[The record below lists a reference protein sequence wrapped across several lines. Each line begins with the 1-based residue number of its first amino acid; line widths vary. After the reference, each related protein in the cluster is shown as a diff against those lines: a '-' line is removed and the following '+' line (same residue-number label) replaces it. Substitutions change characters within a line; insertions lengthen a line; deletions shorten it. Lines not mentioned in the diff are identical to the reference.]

1 MRPSHSITVGSSLR
15 AARGALRAL
24 AACLAAFAAP
34 TSAAFAETS
43 NPNFAQCVADLKVRA
58 RAEGISGAVV
68 DQVLG
73 NVRHVERVIELD
85 RQQPEFTQTFTNY
98 YTRRVT
104 RERIAQ
110 GRKLLTKHASLL
122 ERVTRETGVPAQY
135 LVAFWGLETNFG
147 SFFGGIPV
155 PDSLATLACD
165 ERRSVFFTQ
174 ELLAA
179 LRIVDAGDI
188 GPERMVGS
196 WAGAMGHVQ
205 FMPSVFLRYAVD
217 ADGDGKRDL
226 WESIPDAM
234 ASAGNFLRHSGWQ
247 PGLRWGREVSLPPG
261 FDYGLAGRDQRRP
274 LSEWIALGVRD
285 AQDRPLPHLEVSAA
299 LLVPAGHSGPAFLTY
314 DNFDIIMR
322 WNRSEF
328 YALSVGRLADEIAG
342 TATLRRPPPNNSL
355 RLSREQVR
363 QLQMDLA
370 ALGFD
375 SGEPD
380 GVFGPATRNALSQF
394 QRSRDR
400 IADGYV
406 DADSLEAIR
415 QATELQPQG

>member
-1 MRPSHSITVGSSLR
+1 MRSSLLPPLW
-15 AARGALRAL
+15 AGLRGCALRAVTAVAVTAL
-24 AACLAAFAAP
+24 VVPATAAEASSRARAFD
-34 TSAAFAETS
+34 E
-43 NPNFAQCVADLKVRA
+43 CVIDLKSQA
-58 RAEGISGAVV
+58 LAEGISASVI

-73 NVRHVERVIELD
+73 NVKRVDRVIELD
-85 RQQPEFTQTFTNY
+85 RQQPEFTQTFTGY

-104 RERIAQ
+104 PERVAQ
-110 GRKLLTKHASLL
+110 GRKLLIEHASLL
-122 ERVTRETGVPAQY
+122 ERVARQSGVPAQY

-165 ERRSVFFTQ
+165 ERRSSFFTG

-188 GPERMVGS
+188 KPDRMIGS

-205 FMPSVFLRYAVD
+205 FMPSVFLRHAVD
-217 ADGDGKRDL
+217 GDGDGKRDL
-226 WESIPDAM
+226 WGSIPDAM

-247 PGLRWGREVSLPPG
+247 PGLRWGREVSLPKG
-261 FDYGLAGRDQRRP
+261 FDFSLAGRDQRRP

-285 AQDRPLPHLEVSAA
+285 AFDKPLPHLEVSAA
-299 LLVPAGHSGPAFLTY
+299 LLVPAGHTGPAFLTY
-314 DNFDIIMR
+314 DNFDVIMR

-342 TATLRRPPPNNSL
+342 ASALRRPPPPDAL

-363 QLQMDLA
+363 QLQIDLA

-375 SGEPD
+375 VGEPD
-380 GVFGPATRNALSQF
+380 GVFGPATRTALSRF
-394 QRSRDR
+394 QRSKDLV
-400 IADGYV
+400 ADGYV
-406 DADSLEAIR
+406 DAIALEALR
-415 QATELQPQG
+415 TAAQL